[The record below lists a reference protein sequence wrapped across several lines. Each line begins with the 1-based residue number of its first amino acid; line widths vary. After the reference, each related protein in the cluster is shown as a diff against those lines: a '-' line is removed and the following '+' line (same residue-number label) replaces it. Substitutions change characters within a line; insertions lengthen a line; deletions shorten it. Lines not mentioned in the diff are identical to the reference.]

1 MDDVFRRNAYDSW
14 RIEAQTLKATELLVG
29 TSCHP
34 RRKVV
39 LELDFSKDEE
49 LQLPPCLVMPICGNS
64 CMMCSSYEKEKDL
77 VVKWAAYFAS

>member
-1 MDDVFRRNAYDSW
+1 M
-14 RIEAQTLKATELLVG
+14 
-29 TSCHP
+29 
-34 RRKVV
+34 V
-39 LELDFSKDEE
+39 LELDFSKDEVGSCD